1 MIYACERLVRADHQL
16 QCSERKTYGRLG
28 GPEHAIPIDL
38 DDFIETGAGHLVDG
52 VGRQMARRVIDEDT
66 ESAQGARRLGHQFL
80 PKGLILD
87 VTWYSDG
94 LAASGAN

>member
-1 MIYACERLVRADHQL
+1 
-16 QCSERKTYGRLG
+16 
-28 GPEHAIPIDL
+28 
-38 DDFIETGAGHLVDG
+38 
-52 VGRQMARRVIDEDT
+52 MARRVIDEDT